1 MNAIESIWET
11 SCTGFKMPT
20 TVNQWPPIQTW
31 VGLARLSM
39 PSRLAASAPRTTAG
53 KWAVAAFRK
62 VPWAMVAPRV
72 AGRAA
77 SVAVSEMPLVL
88 MAGTNE
94 LR

>member
-1 MNAIESIWET
+1 
-11 SCTGFKMPT
+11 
-20 TVNQWPPIQTW
+20 
-31 VGLARLSM
+31 M

-53 KWAVAAFRK
+53 KWAVAALRK